1 MTDNDLTMIPRVVF
15 ESEMARWERNFKRLV
30 IIILVLIVLLVLLV
44 STNIGWMVYES
55 QFEDIVVSQDVEQQA
70 DGGDNHFVGGD
81 YYGNTATSEND
92 G

>member
-1 MTDNDLTMIPRVVF
+1 MSDNDLTMISRVVF

-30 IIILVLIVLLVLLV
+30 IIILVLIVLLVG
-44 STNIGWMVYES
+44 TNIGWMVYES
-55 QFEDIVVSQDVEQQA
+55 QFEDIVVSTQDVEQQA

-81 YYGNTATSEND
+81 YYGNTAESKDNN